1 MMWIPYLRGDVCVR
15 DAPPRPRWDAGR
27 AHAQTCEK
35 THSAFSRCDSQR
47 LSSSALGTTRS
58 EPTMSSWSSDR
69 SESAIMRLPKTRGP
83 VTMHGTPAKWPLRVS
98 SNQFAGV
105 SGPALYGFSV

>member
-1 MMWIPYLRGDVCVR
+1 
-15 DAPPRPRWDAGR
+15 
-27 AHAQTCEK
+27 
-35 THSAFSRCDSQR
+35 
-47 LSSSALGTTRS
+47 
-58 EPTMSSWSSDR
+58 
-69 SESAIMRLPKTRGP
+69 MRLPKTRGP